1 MKNIILFCTLF
12 FALHLGAQV
21 PEQRPD
27 AQQYVYDY
35 ADLLAKKE
43 RNALQRYLEL
53 VAAAQEVDP
62 LIVVVKHL
70 GSSTVE
76 AYAYNLASN
85 WGLGKE
91 KANALLILVSRAE
104 HQLRIEVGPNL
115 DEPLSH
121 ELCKKVIADKLSPAF
136 KKEEYYFGLL
146 EGMQELLYK
155 GGFDAPVPEKI
166 GLSTRKSREANLIWR
181 ILFYLL
187 LIVAALFAFFTLYG
201 WGAGKAPQVN
211 HHDYSR
217 KGRQDSYWFRRRRRR
232 YRDHS
237 DYSDYSDSDAS
248 DSFDYSDYSD
258 SSSDDSFSGGGA
270 SGSW

>member
-1 MKNIILFCTLF
+1 M
-12 FALHLGAQV
+12 AQK
-21 PEQRPD
+21 EQ
-27 AQQYVYDY
+27 
-35 ADLLAKKE
+35 
-43 RNALQRYLEL
+43 NALQHYLEL
-53 VAAAQEVDP
+53 VAASQEVDP

-76 AYAYNLASN
+76 AYAYNLATN
-85 WGLGKE
+85 WGLGRE
-91 KANALLILVSRAE
+91 RANALLILVSRAE
-104 HQLRIEVGPNL
+104 HKLRIEVGPNL
-115 DEPLSH
+115 EEPLSH

-146 EGMQELLYK
+146 EAVQELLYK
-155 GGFDAPVPEKI
+155 GGFYAPNPEKI

-201 WGAGKAPQVN
+201 WGAGKATPVN

-217 KGRQDSYWFRRRRRR
+217 KGRQDNYWFRRRRKW

-237 DYSDYSDSDAS
+237 DYSDYSDSDR
-248 DSFDYSDYSD
+248 FDYSDSDYSSD
-258 SSSDDSFSGGGA
+258 SSFSGGGA
-270 SGSW
+270 SGNW

>member
-1 MKNIILFCTLF
+1 MKNILLFCTLF

-21 PEQRPD
+21 PNQRPD

-35 ADLLAKKE
+35 ADLLAQKE
-43 RNALQRYLEL
+43 RNALQHYLER

-62 LIVVVKHL
+62 LIVLVKHL

-76 AYAYNLASN
+76 AYAYTLATN

-104 HQLRIEVGPNL
+104 HQLRIEVGSNL
-115 DEPLSH
+115 AEPLSY
-121 ELCKKVIADKLSPAF
+121 EVCKKVIADKLSPAF

-146 EGMQELLYK
+146 ESMQELLKK
-155 GGFDAPVPEKI
+155 GGFQAPDPEKI

-201 WGAGKAPQVN
+201 WGAGKASAVN

-217 KGRQDSYWFRRRRRR
+217 KGKQDNYRYRRRRRW
-232 YRDHS
+232 YKDHS
-237 DYSDYSDSDAS
+237 DYSDYSDSDR
-248 DSFDYSDYSD
+248 FDYSDYSD
-258 SSSDDSFSGGGA
+258 SDSSSDNSFSGGGA